1 MIINDSILLP
11 SFSVP
16 SRPEQLRLVRATARL
31 VIAHHN
37 PTPDDLAD
45 IVLAV
50 DEAANTLLAHAH
62 PSSHITCI
70 FDLDAVGSL
79 RVHLSTT
86 TQKPIVMHTTS
97 WTWLVL
103 QSLVDDVILD
113 HIPPTNES
121 GSISL
126 RVFRPVS
133 ISKFPI
139 PANDRR
145 T

>member
-16 SRPEQLRLVRATARL
+16 SRPEQLRLLRATARL
-31 VIAHHN
+31 VIAHRN

-50 DEAANTLLAHAH
+50 DEAASTLLGHAQ

-70 FDLDAVGSL
+70 FDLDAEGSL

-86 TQKPIVMHTTS
+86 TPKPIVMHTTS

-113 HIPPTNES
+113 HIPPTNDSEGWTAVIVVKKMMS
-121 GSISL
+121 T
-126 RVFRPVS
+126 RP
-133 ISKFPI
+133 
-139 PANDRR
+139 
-145 T
+145 